1 MYGQAALR
9 QQSRQP
15 RLSTRESIEARVG
28 RFCGGPSDQRPGD
41 DDSWATRPPTDVCT
55 KNDESGVCVDHW
67 RPAGGR
73 ACACLATSGRCARSE
88 GHQRPA
94 TSQFREKTQTRGT
107 GGGEG
112 RKEET
117 LHVCNTCAYIPPYS
131 GRSQLRTAFTAC
143 RTANND

>member
-15 RLSTRESIEARVG
+15 CLSTRESIEARVG

-41 DDSWATRPPTDVCT
+41 DDSWATRPPTNVCT

-88 GHQRPA
+88 RPSAASDQPVQREDTDA
-94 TSQFREKTQTRGT
+94 GDRRRGK
-107 GGGEG
+107 EG
-112 RKEET
+112 RRERYMYVT
-117 LHVCNTCAYIPPYS
+117 LVHTYHHTVVGHSCERRS
-131 GRSQLRTAFTAC
+131 LLVGRQK
-143 RTANND
+143 